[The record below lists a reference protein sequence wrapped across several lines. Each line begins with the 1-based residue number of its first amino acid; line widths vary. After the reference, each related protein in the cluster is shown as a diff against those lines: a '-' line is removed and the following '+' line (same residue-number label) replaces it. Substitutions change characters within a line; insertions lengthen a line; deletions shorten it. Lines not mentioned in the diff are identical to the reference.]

1 VVINTFGLRAE
12 ATCWPVSLCRSGS
25 RSRLDLGATLAPGA
39 RPESSMGQGAA
50 VTVPAEPG
58 AYFHVGLACV
68 ISP

>member
-1 VVINTFGLRAE
+1 LSKRVALA
-12 ATCWPVSLCRSGS
+12 
-25 RSRLDLGATLAPGA
+25 LDLGATLAPGA

-50 VTVPAEPG
+50 VNRPAEPG